1 MKTQFKSA
9 PKGRVSTLVAA
20 LAVSSVSLFAQSATE
35 AVTGFDDKGWSAD
48 DVRNSAGTNIVND
61 STHAPVPGA
70 TPDPA
75 AVAAQ
80 IYWTNSIGM
89 FGNLGGVSLTGTTTG
104 SGKSTIS
111 VLTGSAD
118 LAAGDFLSEDF
129 RAIYRWQNTDTEN
142 ASLAIKIGLRST
154 QWDDSQ
160 DGFTATRSGEAEW
173 DLLLVADPTYNAP
186 PGISPVNG
194 QYITTVVDYSTAQ
207 FKLFNQ
213 AGNTYFNNTP
223 LAEYIGGDANK
234 QRTLAE
240 WKLLDETEFGGV
252 LFGSGAKIASTQFG
266 FGSGNPNASG
276 ILDYAQISYLNEG
289 QTIDFVKAQRYT
301 GPSNEPA
308 NYGDS
313 ANWGGV
319 SPSLNQNFIV
329 DYDATLEVSGTQNTR
344 SLGII
349 AGTTDL
355 VLNAESSLVL
365 NSAQN
370 GTLSSAPGATLN
382 VSGPGTLQGSVI
394 ETAGTT
400 NFASTAFLDG
410 GELPHPVRDGSG
422 NSRYAMVVVGDG
434 HLTLEDGADVT
445 LVQAG
450 KNVGVRVGEG
460 LGVATLTIENGANLV
475 IGNETDRGFFVVGDF
490 GATGVFNQT
499 GGEVS
504 VVGAVNIGSQGGTGT
519 WNFSKGT
526 FNVGLSEDGTDSNGV
541 SIGARRTGSNPAP
554 TGTLNISG
562 DAELILTRGY
572 LLVGGDTS
580 PTSGG
585 TGVVNQNGGL
595 VRIIKDGL
603 ALGSGQSGVAHGT
616 YNLNLGELEIGGTNG
631 LQAGGSGGGTG
642 IFNFGGGTL
651 RVIESDLV
659 TNVVPNLKAGT
670 TSTIDTNGLNATFSG
685 GFAGTGGFTKTGE
698 GALILNGTTDLQSDS
713 TVSGLLKVGAGS
725 GKSGTLNLSSD
736 LTILVTN
743 TIGRLQVGVDG
754 GTGTANFTTGASFK
768 IDDSAASGVWG
779 TLDVGRGTGSIG
791 TVSHSAGLVDI
802 SGGAFQLGYEGGH
815 GTYTIGY
822 GAEVKGST
830 GSTVYVGDGVG
841 GQGTLNILNGGKFTQ
856 GTTDVPGTQ
865 IFLGNDG
872 GVGKI
877 HQQGEDS
884 VVSIVTTNPVHIGY
898 NLSGVAGAT
907 GTYQLDDGSLTMG
920 SENGNGVRIG
930 ESAGTTGHFIQNGGT
945 SHFVLNNVYVGQ
957 GGTGVFTLNNNGSST
972 IEKALV
978 LGQAASSTGTVNLN
992 GGILEVGGTNG
1003 IAKGA
1008 GSATFNLG
1016 GGTIRVI
1023 ENDLTT
1029 SVPLNLIDGTSSTIN
1044 TNGLKATLTG
1054 GITGTFSTAGG
1065 DLHKAGSGT
1074 LILNGGTYNGGDL
1087 KVDGGTIQ
1095 QESGTVQFW
1104 YGSIGADGNTGTYV
1118 LNGGNFNPR
1127 DLNVGDFGGNGTFIQ
1142 NGGTVQVASDRAINI
1157 GNRGGTGVYTI
1168 TNGELYLNA
1177 YPSINILG
1185 RHDANDG
1192 ASVPSS
1198 HGTLNIQEDALVDL
1212 AATGYVILGSQVAT
1226 TNNPSIAQGSTGTI
1240 NQTGGTFTVNSGA
1253 LLYLSAVGSGTYN
1266 LDGGFLEIGG
1276 GSLIP
1281 RYGSNNADY
1290 AFNLG
1295 GGTIRVIDSD
1305 LVTSAVP
1312 TLKAGTVSTINTD
1325 GRNATF
1331 SGGFA
1336 GTGGFN
1342 KVGRGALT
1350 LGDETTV
1357 STDSTVQGDLVIGSG
1372 AGNEGTL
1379 NVEDDVTLDI
1389 VSVPG
1394 QTGASASSRLVVG
1407 TNGGEGYLNINGGHI
1422 SVDIAS
1428 GAGPN
1433 RVQIGYQG
1441 GTGVGTMTDGSITF
1455 NASPGTYGS
1464 FDIGRGTDA
1473 TGTFIQSGGVVDL
1486 GGGAFQI
1493 GVEGGDGT
1501 YTIGSVAEVK
1511 ASTGSTVYVG
1521 DGVGGQGTL
1530 NILNG
1535 GKFTQGT
1542 TDVPGTQIFLGNDGG
1557 VGKIH
1562 QQGEDSVV
1570 SIVTTNPVHIGYNLS
1585 GVAGATGTYQ
1595 LDDGSLTMGSENG
1608 NGVRIGES
1616 AGTTGHF
1623 IQNGGTSHFVLNN
1636 VYVGQGGTGVF
1647 TLNNN
1652 GTATVDKALVIGQA
1666 ASSTGTVNLN
1676 GGTLEVGGTNGIAKG
1691 SGTATFNLGGGTIR
1705 VIGNDLTTSLGMT
1718 LLDETTST
1726 IDTNG
1731 LNATFTGVLYGEGG
1745 LTKIGSGKLTVTAEN
1760 TYTGETR
1767 VTGGTLSVSGSI
1779 ASSSLTT
1786 VEGGGILAGT
1796 GIVGA
1801 LDIADGGVLSPGNS
1815 PGTLTAADTTWSG
1828 GGIYVWE
1835 LNSAIGSAGTNWDLL
1850 DVTDTLTIQS
1860 TLANPFIVQIH
1871 SLDSTGQPGAL
1882 EDFDPTQTYSWIIAS
1897 AGNVAGFSSE
1907 AFSVN
1912 TSNFVNL
1919 PGSNRFTVT
1928 SDGTNIYLNY
1938 SVVVPEPATYG
1949 AIIALGLLTL
1959 AAARRR
1965 RM

>member
-70 TPDPA
+70 TLDPA

-240 WKLLDETEFGGV
+240 WKLLDETVFGGV

-289 QTIDFVKAQRYT
+289 QTIDFVEAQRYT

-616 YNLNLGELEIGGTNG
+616 YNLNNGVLEIGGTNG
-631 LQAGGSGGGTG
+631 LQAGGTGGGTG
-642 IFNFGGGTL
+642 IFNLGGGTL
-651 RVIESDLV
+651 RVIES
-659 TNVVPNLKAGT
+659 
-670 TSTIDTNGLNATFSG
+670 
-685 GFAGTGGFTKTGE
+685 
-698 GALILNGTTDLQSDS
+698 
-713 TVSGLLKVGAGS
+713 
-725 GKSGTLNLSSD
+725 
-736 LTILVTN
+736 
-743 TIGRLQVGVDG
+743 
-754 GTGTANFTTGASFK
+754 
-768 IDDSAASGVWG
+768 
-779 TLDVGRGTGSIG
+779 
-791 TVSHSAGLVDI
+791 
-802 SGGAFQLGYEGGH
+802 
-815 GTYTIGY
+815 
-822 GAEVKGST
+822 
-830 GSTVYVGDGVG
+830 
-841 GQGTLNILNGGKFTQ
+841 
-856 GTTDVPGTQ
+856 
-865 IFLGNDG
+865 
-872 GVGKI
+872 
-877 HQQGEDS
+877 
-884 VVSIVTTNPVHIGY
+884 
-898 NLSGVAGAT
+898 
-907 GTYQLDDGSLTMG
+907 
-920 SENGNGVRIG
+920 
-930 ESAGTTGHFIQNGGT
+930 
-945 SHFVLNNVYVGQ
+945 
-957 GGTGVFTLNNNGSST
+957 
-972 IEKALV
+972 
-978 LGQAASSTGTVNLN
+978 
-992 GGILEVGGTNG
+992 
-1003 IAKGA
+1003 
-1008 GSATFNLG
+1008 
-1016 GGTIRVI
+1016 
-1023 ENDLTT
+1023 DLTT

-1044 TNGLKATLTG
+1044 TNGLNATLTG
-1054 GITGTFSTAGG
+1054 GIVGTFSNAGG

-1074 LILNGGTYNGGDL
+1074 LILNGGTYNGKDL

-1185 RHDANDG
+1185 RHAEGDG

-1198 HGTLNIQEDALVDL
+1198 HGTLNIGGGASVDL
-1212 AATGYVILGSQVAT
+1212 ASTGVMILGSQVAT
-1226 TNNPSIAQGSTGTI
+1226 PNNPSIAQGSTGTI

-1312 TLKAGTVSTINTD
+1312 TLKAGTTSTIDTN
-1325 GRNATF
+1325 GLNATF

-1350 LGDETTV
+1350 LGGETTV
-1357 STDSTVQGDLVIGSG
+1357 NADYSVQGDLAIGSG
-1372 AGNEGTL
+1372 ANDGILNIGDDGTL
-1379 NVEDDVTLDI
+1379 TINS
-1389 VSVPG
+1389 VSG
-1394 QTGASASSRLVVG
+1394 ETGGNAVSRLIVG
-1407 TNGGEGYLNINGGHI
+1407 TNGAEGSLNIDGGSIAIH
-1422 SVDIAS
+1422 IAS
-1428 GAGPN
+1428 GAGSN
-1433 RVQIGYQG
+1433 RIQIGLDG
-1441 GTGVGTMTDGSITF
+1441 GTGVATMTDGSIQYVP
-1455 NASPGTYGS
+1455 SPGTYGA
-1464 FDIGRGTDA
+1464 FDLGRGDGSIGRFT
-1473 TGTFIQSGGVVDL
+1473 QSGGVVDL
-1486 GGGAFQI
+1486 AGGALQI
-1493 GVEGGDGT
+1493 GVLSGVGSYIVENDAELLLSGKTTLYVGHTAGGSGLIEIRNSAQFIQGT
-1501 YTIGSVAEVK
+1501 PESDAGQAYIGASGGAGKIWQTGANSVA
-1511 ASTGSTVYVG
+1511 
-1521 DGVGGQGTL
+1521 
-1530 NILNG
+1530 
-1535 GKFTQGT
+1535 
-1542 TDVPGTQIFLGNDGG
+1542 
-1557 VGKIH
+1557 
-1562 QQGEDSVV
+1562 
-1570 SIVTTNPVHIGYNLS
+1570 SIVTENVVHIGHGNGGS
-1585 GVAGATGTYQ
+1585 GIYQ
-1595 LDDGSLTMGSENG
+1595 LDAGTLTMG
-1608 NGVRIGES
+1608 GVDYGGVYIGES
-1616 AGTTGHF
+1616 AGATGEF
-1623 IQNGGTSHFVLNN
+1623 LQNGGTSRFVSNN
-1636 VYVGQGGTGVF
+1636 VYAGYGGVGSF
-1647 TLNNN
+1647 TLNN
-1652 GTATVDKALVIGQA
+1652 GTATIDKALVLGQLA
-1666 ASSTGTVNLN
+1666 GSTGTVNL
-1676 GGTLEVGGTNGIAKG
+1676 GGGVLEIGGNNGIAKG
-1691 SGTATFNLGGGTIR
+1691 AGSATFNLGGGTIR
-1705 VIGNDLTTSLGMT
+1705 VIGKDLTTSVGMT

-1731 LNATFTGVLYGEGG
+1731 FNATFTGVLYGDGG
-1745 LTKIGSGKLTVTAEN
+1745 LTKTGIGKLTVTAEN

-1767 VTGGTLSVSGSI
+1767 VTGGTLTVSGSI

-1786 VEGGGILAGT
+1786 VQGGGILTGT
-1796 GIVGA
+1796 GSVGA
-1801 LDIADGGVLSPGNS
+1801 LDIASGGVLSPGNS

-1835 LNSAIGSAGTNWDLL
+1835 LNSALGSAGTNWDLL
-1850 DVTDTLTIQS
+1850 DVTETLTIQS

-1912 TSNFVNL
+1912 TSNFVNV
-1919 PGSNRFTVT
+1919 PGSTRFSVT
-1928 SDGTNIYLNY
+1928 SDGTNIYLTY
-1938 SVVVPEPATYG
+1938 SAVPEPATYG

>member
-1 MKTQFKSA
+1 MKMQSQLSPT
-9 PKGRVSTLVAA
+9 GRVSTMVAA
-20 LAVSSVSLFAQSATE
+20 TLAMSSLSLFAQLSTAE
-35 AVTGFDDKGWSAD
+35 SQNAL
-48 DVRNSAGTNIVND
+48 NILNN
-61 STHAPVPGA
+61 T
-70 TPDPA
+70 
-75 AVAAQ
+75 Q
-80 IYWTNSIGM
+80 IR
-89 FGNLGGVSLTGTTTG
+89 SLSEGE
-104 SGKSTIS
+104 S
-111 VLTGSAD
+111 LD
-118 LAAGDFLSEDF
+118 LAE
-129 RAIYRWQNTDTEN
+129 
-142 ASLAIKIGLRST
+142 
-154 QWDDSQ
+154 
-160 DGFTATRSGEAEW
+160 
-173 DLLLVADPTYNAP
+173 
-186 PGISPVNG
+186 
-194 QYITTVVDYSTAQ
+194 
-207 FKLFNQ
+207 
-213 AGNTYFNNTP
+213 
-223 LAEYIGGDANK
+223 
-234 QRTLAE
+234 
-240 WKLLDETEFGGV
+240 
-252 LFGSGAKIASTQFG
+252 
-266 FGSGNPNASG
+266 
-276 ILDYAQISYLNEG
+276 
-289 QTIDFVKAQRYT
+289 AQRYT
-301 GPSNEPA
+301 GPIGGIA
-308 NYGDS
+308 DYGDP

-319 SPSLNQNFIV
+319 SPSPTQDLIV
-329 DYDATLEVSGTQNTR
+329 DVDATLEVSGLQNTR
-344 SLGII
+344 NLGIL
-349 AGTTDL
+349 AGTTGL
-355 VLNAESSLVL
+355 VLNEDGTLVL
-365 NSAQN
+365 NSAEN

-382 VSGPGTLQGSVI
+382 VSGPGTLQGGVI
-394 ETAGTT
+394 ETEGTT
-400 NFASTAFLDG
+400 NLASKIDLDG
-410 GELPHPVRDGSG
+410 GLLPHPIRDGSG
-422 NSRYAMVVVGDG
+422 NSRYAMVVMGDG
-434 HLTLEDGADVT
+434 HLTLQSGADIT
-445 LVQAG
+445 LAQLG
-450 KNVGVRVGEG
+450 RNVGVRVGEG
-460 LGVATLTIENGANLV
+460 AGVGTLTIEDGANLV
-475 IGNETDRGFFVVGDF
+475 VGNGTNRGFFFVGDW
-490 GATGVFNQT
+490 GSTGVFNQT
-499 GGEVS
+499 GGDVS
-504 VVGAVNIGSQGGTGT
+504 VVGAVHIGSQGGNGT
-519 WNFSKGT
+519 WNFSGGT
-526 FNVGLSEDGTDSNGV
+526 FNVGLADDGTDSNGV
-541 SIGARRTGSNPAP
+541 LVGARRTGSNPAP

-585 TGVVNQNGGL
+585 TGIVNQNGGL
-595 VRIIKDGL
+595 VRIVKDGL

-616 YNLNLGELEIGGTNG
+616 YNLNLGVLEIGGSNG
-631 LQAGGSGGGTG
+631 LRAGGSGGGTG
-642 IFNFGGGTL
+642 IFNLGGGTL
-651 RVIESDLV
+651 RVYGSDLV
-659 TNVVPNLKAGT
+659 
-670 TSTIDTNGLNATFSG
+670 
-685 GFAGTGGFTKTGE
+685 
-698 GALILNGTTDLQSDS
+698 
-713 TVSGLLKVGAGS
+713 
-725 GKSGTLNLSSD
+725 
-736 LTILVTN
+736 
-743 TIGRLQVGVDG
+743 
-754 GTGTANFTTGASFK
+754 
-768 IDDSAASGVWG
+768 
-779 TLDVGRGTGSIG
+779 
-791 TVSHSAGLVDI
+791 
-802 SGGAFQLGYEGGH
+802 
-815 GTYTIGY
+815 
-822 GAEVKGST
+822 
-830 GSTVYVGDGVG
+830 
-841 GQGTLNILNGGKFTQ
+841 
-856 GTTDVPGTQ
+856 
-865 IFLGNDG
+865 
-872 GVGKI
+872 
-877 HQQGEDS
+877 
-884 VVSIVTTNPVHIGY
+884 
-898 NLSGVAGAT
+898 
-907 GTYQLDDGSLTMG
+907 
-920 SENGNGVRIG
+920 
-930 ESAGTTGHFIQNGGT
+930 
-945 SHFVLNNVYVGQ
+945 
-957 GGTGVFTLNNNGSST
+957 
-972 IEKALV
+972 
-978 LGQAASSTGTVNLN
+978 
-992 GGILEVGGTNG
+992 
-1003 IAKGA
+1003 
-1008 GSATFNLG
+1008 
-1016 GGTIRVI
+1016 
-1023 ENDLTT
+1023 T
-1029 SVPLNLIDGTSSTIN
+1029 SVPLNLIDGTSSTID

-1054 GITGTFSTAGG
+1054 GIAGTFSSAGG

-1074 LILNGGTYNGGDL
+1074 LIFDGGTYTGRDL
-1087 KVDGGTIQ
+1087 KIDGGTIQ
-1095 QESGTVQFW
+1095 QDSGTVQFW

-1118 LNGGNFNPR
+1118 LNGGNFTPR
-1127 DLNVGDFGGNGTFIQ
+1127 DLNIGDFGGNGTFIQ

-1185 RHDANDG
+1185 RHAEGDG

-1198 HGTLNIQEDALVDL
+1198 HGTLNIGGGASVDL
-1212 AATGYVILGSQVAT
+1212 ASTGVMILGSQVAT
-1226 TNNPSIAQGSTGTI
+1226 PNNPSIAQGSTGTI

-1312 TLKAGTVSTINTD
+1312 TLKAGTTSTIDTN
-1325 GRNATF
+1325 GLNATF
-1331 SGGFA
+1331 SGGLA
-1336 GTGGFN
+1336 GTGGFA
-1342 KVGRGALT
+1342 KTGLGALT

-1521 DGVGGQGTL
+1521 DWVGGQGTL

-1691 SGTATFNLGGGTIR
+1691 AGTAAFNLGGGTIR
-1705 VIGNDLTTSLGMT
+1705 VINSDLTTSVGMT
-1718 LLDETTST
+1718 LATGTTSA

-1731 LNATFTGVLYGEGG
+1731 RNATFTGTLAGDGG
-1745 LTKIGSGKLTVTAEN
+1745 LTKTGNGKLTVTANN

-1767 VTGGTLSVSGSI
+1767 VTGGTLAVSGSI
-1779 ASSSLTT
+1779 AFSSLTT
-1786 VEGGGILAGT
+1786 VEAGGILTGT
-1796 GIVGA
+1796 GSVGA
-1801 LDIADGGVLSPGNS
+1801 LDIASGGVLSPGNS
-1815 PGTLTAADTTWSG
+1815 PGTLTAADTTWNG

-1835 LNSAIGSAGTNWDLL
+1835 LNNATGIAGTNWDLL
-1850 DVTDTLTIQS
+1850 TVEGDLTIQS
-1860 TLANPFIVQIH
+1860 TLVNPFIVQIR
-1871 SLDSTGQPGAL
+1871 SLGSNGEPGEA
-1882 EDFDPTQTYSWIIAS
+1882 ENFDPTQTYSWIIAS
-1897 AGNVAGFSSE
+1897 AGNVAGFSSG
-1907 AFSVN
+1907 AFSID
-1912 TSNFVNL
+1912 TSGFANA
-1919 PGSNRFTVT
+1919 PGSNRFSVN
-1928 SDGTNIYLNY
+1928 SDGKNIYLTY
-1938 SVVVPEPATYG
+1938 SAVPEPATYG
-1949 AIIALGLLTL
+1949 VAIAMGLLAL
-1959 AAARRR
+1959 AVARRR
-1965 RM
+1965 RSH